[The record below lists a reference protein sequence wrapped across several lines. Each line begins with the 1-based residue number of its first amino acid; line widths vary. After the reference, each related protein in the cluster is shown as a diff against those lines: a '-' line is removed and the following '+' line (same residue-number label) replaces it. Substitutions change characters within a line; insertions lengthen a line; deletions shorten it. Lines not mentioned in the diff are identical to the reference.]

1 MKFVSDFFSLLL
13 FFAVYLLGE
22 QFPELAQRYAGLL
35 LGGIT
40 QGGAIPPEQASI
52 LLAVAVAII
61 AFTIQ
66 IAYLLATR
74 KKVSLVQWLSFTILL
89 VFGGASIYFHSDNFI
104 KWKVTVLYWLF
115 AAALIVGVLAFK
127 KNLIRALMEP
137 GGIELPENVWTRMN
151 QAWITFFVLLGV
163 LNLYVAFT
171 FSRTTWVTFKAFG
184 LTALTVVFA
193 LAQGLLI
200 SRYLDRL
207 DADAKPVDDDDA
219 SPRAGPAGADQ
230 TAAASLPVREK
241 EHA

>member
-1 MKFVSDFFSLLL
+1 MKFISDFFSLLL

-22 QFPELAQRYAGLL
+22 QFPEQAQRLAGQL

-40 QGGAIPPEQASI
+40 RGGTIPPDQASI
-52 LLAVAVAII
+52 LLAVAVAIV
-61 AFTIQ
+61 AFAIQ
-66 IAYLLATR
+66 IAYLLTTR
-74 KKVSLVQWLSFTILL
+74 KKISLVQWVSFAILV

-115 AAALIVGVLAFK
+115 ATALIVGVLAFK

-137 GGIELPENVWTRMN
+137 GGIELPEQVWTRMN
-151 QAWITFFVLLGV
+151 QAWITFFLLIGV
-163 LNLYVAFT
+163 LNLFVAFN

-207 DADAKPVDDDDA
+207 DAQAAPAGDDDV
-219 SPRAGPAGADQ
+219 SPRAADP
-230 TAAASLPVREK
+230 AAASIAVREEPHAK
-241 EHA
+241 EAA

>member
-1 MKFVSDFFSLLL
+1 MKFLSDFFSLLL

-22 QFPELAQRYAGLL
+22 QFPDQAHRYATLL

-40 QGGAIPPEQASI
+40 RGGTIPPAQASI
-52 LLAVAVAII
+52 LLAVAVAIV

-66 IAYLLATR
+66 IAYLLAMR
-74 KKVSLVQWLSFTILL
+74 RKVSPVQWLSFAILM
-89 VFGGASIYFHSDNFI
+89 VFGGASIYFHSDTFI

-137 GGIELPENVWTRMN
+137 GGIELPDPVWARMN
-151 QAWITFFVLLGV
+151 QAWIVFFVLLGI
-163 LNLYVAFT
+163 LNLFIAFN
-171 FSRTTWVTFKAFG
+171 FSQATWVTFKAFG
-184 LTALTVVFA
+184 LTALTLVFA

-200 SRYLDRL
+200 SRHLDRL
-207 DADAKPVDDDDA
+207 DAQAGPANDTA
-219 SPRAGPAGADQ
+219 SPRPGPGHGAAPI
-230 TAAASLPVREK
+230 AAHAEPGVK